1 MSMQSGNAMQDN
13 AYNTDGGNNLAL
25 LVHQLSGQNVNLCYQ
40 CHKCAAGCPVLSAMA
55 LGPDRILRMVALN
68 QRDGVL
74 LHGDIWLCA
83 GCFTC
88 WTRCP
93 NEINISAVMD
103 ALRQIAIAE
112 DYSVP
117 ERDAILFHRLFLGAV
132 EYLGRSHEAI
142 TLGGFKILS
151 QVPIHRDLKA
161 GLGLFLRG
169 KIPIL
174 PRRIGAMYEVRK
186 IYQRS
191 K

>member
-1 MSMQSGNAMQDN
+1 MSMQSKSTMQN
-13 AYNTDGGNNLAL
+13 KELSMHGGHNLAL
-25 LVHQLSGQNVNLCYQ
+25 LVNQLSGQNVNLCYQ
-40 CHKCAAGCPVLSAMA
+40 CHKCAAGCPVVGAMA
-55 LGPDRILRMVALN
+55 LGPDRIVRMVALN

-74 LHGDIWLCA
+74 LNRDIWLCA

-103 ALRQIAIAE
+103 ALRQIAIDE
-112 DYSVP
+112 NYSVA
-117 ERDAILFHRLFLGAV
+117 ERDAILFHRLFLGV
-132 EYLGRSHEAI
+132 IEYLGRSHEAF
-142 TLGGFKILS
+142 TLGGFKVLS

-174 PRRIGAMYEVRK
+174 PQRTGAMNEVRK
-186 IYQRS
+186 IFQRS